1 MYKLSCQVFWINR
14 TSVGQFSPNKTTNNQ
29 KKHQGLRSF
38 SIFCHQYLHMKKL
51 ILAFAFLPLLSFGQ
65 NHPANLKKIYN
76 TELSTGHTYDNLRY
90 LCKVIGNR
98 LSGSPGAAAAVE
110 WTRQLMESYDFDTVY
125 LQPVMVPHWERGGK
139 DVVKITNSIK
149 HGIVELSALALGNTQ
164 GTGAKGLV
172 GQVLEVK
179 SIDQLKSLST
189 QVKGKIVFFNGPMD
203 PTQIDAFAAYGGAN
217 SQRSN
222 GAAEASK
229 LGAVGAIV
237 RSLSNRVD
245 DIPHTGN
252 QRYAPDFPKIP
263 ALAISTQDAEL
274 LSQLLSEQSDLKLY
288 LESHGEMK
296 TEKLSYNVIGEI
308 TGSEK
313 PEEIIAV
320 GGHLDSWDV
329 GEGAHDDGAG
339 CMQAIEVLRL
349 YKQLGWKP
357 KRTIRAVMWMN
368 EENGLRGGQEY
379 ARVAK
384 ANGEKHIAAIESD
397 SGGFLPIGFSSTG
410 TDSQRGKLASWAD
423 LLRPYQIW
431 NLQRPGGGADI
442 GPLRDQGPILI
453 GLLPDSQK
461 YFIYHHTEA
470 DVFEVVDQRELEL
483 GAAAMAAL
491 VYLIDYEGI

>member
-1 MYKLSCQVFWINR
+1 
-14 TSVGQFSPNKTTNNQ
+14 
-29 KKHQGLRSF
+29 
-38 SIFCHQYLHMKKL
+38 MKKVL
-51 ILAFAFLPLLSFGQ
+51 WILFFLPMLGFGQ
-65 NHPANLKKIYN
+65 GHEARLKTIYD
-76 TELSTGHTYDNLRY
+76 TELSSGHTYENLRY
-90 LCKVIGNR
+90 LCKEIGNR

-110 WTRQLMESYDFDTVY
+110 WTKQLMESYGFDTVY

-139 DVVKITNSIK
+139 DVVRVVNSKK
-149 HGIVELSALALGNTQ
+149 HGSVELTSLALGNTK
-164 GTGAKGLV
+164 GTGPNGLL
-172 GQVLEVK
+172 GQVIEVK
-179 SIDQLKSLST
+179 SLAALQGMGT

-203 PTQIDAFAAYGGAN
+203 PTKVDAFEAYSGAVG
-217 SQRSN
+217 QRSS

-229 LGAVGAIV
+229 LGAIGVLV
-237 RSLSNRVD
+237 RSMNNRVD
-245 DIPHTGN
+245 DYAHTGN
-252 QRYAPDFPKIP
+252 QRYAPNVPAIP

-274 LSQLLSEQSDLKLY
+274 LSSLLADQSDLQVY

-296 TEKLSYNVIGEI
+296 TEKLSYNVIGELRG
-308 TGSEK
+308 TEK

-339 CMQAIEVLRL
+339 CMQGIEVLRL

-357 KRTIRAVMWMN
+357 KRTLRAVMWMN

-384 ANGEKHIAAIESD
+384 ERGEKHIAAIESD

-410 TDSQRGKLASWAD
+410 TEAQRAKLASWAE
-423 LLRPYQIW
+423 LLRPYQLW
-431 NLQRPGGGADI
+431 NLQKAGGGADI
-442 GPLRDQGPILI
+442 GPLRDQGTLLI

-470 DVFEVVDQRELEL
+470 DVFEAVDKRELEL
-483 GAAAMAAL
+483 GAAGMAAL
-491 VYLIDYEGI
+491 VYLLDQEGS